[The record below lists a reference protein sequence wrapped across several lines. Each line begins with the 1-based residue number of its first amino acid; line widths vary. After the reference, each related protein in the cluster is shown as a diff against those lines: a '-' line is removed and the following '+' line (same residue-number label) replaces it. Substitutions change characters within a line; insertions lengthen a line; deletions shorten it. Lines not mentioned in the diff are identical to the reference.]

1 MWVVKLGGSLHE
13 APALRPRLAELATME
28 GPACIVVPGGGRE
41 GTTALGD
48 SAVTFV
54 PREPGFYRVFRGG
67 EQVAVV
73 AANPDPRESDLRPV
87 DLTTLRRD
95 LIAAGVGTGPDRS
108 EWWEVVF
115 GCLLAVLVCET
126 LLSAPR

>member
-1 MWVVKLGGSLHE
+1 VTVAIDGVTSAYVVG
-13 APALRPRLAELATME
+13 
-28 GPACIVVPGGGRE
+28 PGGVRE

-54 PREPGFYRVFRGG
+54 PQVPGFYRVFRGG

-87 DLTTLRRD
+87 DLTTLRRE
-95 LIAAGVGTGPDRS
+95 LVAAGARAGPDRS

-115 GCLLAVLVCET
+115 GCLLAVMVCEA